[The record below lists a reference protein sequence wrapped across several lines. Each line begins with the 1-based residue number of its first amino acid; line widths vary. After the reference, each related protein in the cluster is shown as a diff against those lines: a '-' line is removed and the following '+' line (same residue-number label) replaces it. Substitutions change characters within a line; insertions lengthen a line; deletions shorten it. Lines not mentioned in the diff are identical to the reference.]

1 MSKIKQFQK
10 GDLVYIPS
18 EVTLYQFDE
27 NAGIEDRTVI
37 RYKKTKTPT
46 PALMTGINKS
56 GYCQVLYDGEQWS
69 AMERDLF
76 ELIEANHGG

>member
-1 MSKIKQFQK
+1 MSKVKQFQK
-10 GDLVYIPS
+10 GDLVHIPA

-37 RYKKTKTPT
+37 RFKKTKAPT

-56 GYCQVLYDGEQWS
+56 GYYQVLYDGEQWS
-69 AMERDLF
+69 ASERDLF
-76 ELIEANHGG
+76 ELLGASHGG